1 MKITIQHDYVSHI
14 ADFLIPED
22 PDRLPDVEQAVD
34 SCLYFLSLYYKKPEK
49 IQEAARDWEL

>member
-14 ADFLIPED
+14 ADFLDPND

-34 SCLYFLSLYYKKPEK
+34 SCLYFLSLYYKPEK
-49 IQEAARDWEL
+49 IQEVARDWEL